1 MIFYEFHLV
10 LLGFTG
16 FKWVYWVLGNLLSM
30 NGLLV
35 FGFFLF
41 QNDRF
46 SFGLF
51 VFFVGVPGK
60 SGSKKRRS
68 RRSDYDDDAAS
79 DDDDD
84 AAPVSSK
91 KRKKVRVSKKK
102 EKKKKKRFPLILY
115 LIGFFIYFF
124 KFLPGLPSLF
134 CFFLW
139 CYGSDFTVYFEF
151 HWVFIFHWNLTE
163 FYWVLPSFP
172 GFYRMLP
179 SFTGFYPVL
188 PSFT

>member
-41 QNDRF
+41 QNDRV
-46 SFGLF
+46 SLVCLF
-51 VFFVGVPGK
+51 FFVGVPGK

-91 KRKKVRVSKKK
+91 KRKKVRVSKKNRKK
-102 EKKKKKRFPLILY
+102 EEEAISFDFVFDWIFY
-115 LIGFFIYFF
+115 LFF
-124 KFLPGLPSLF
+124 
-134 CFFLW
+134 
-139 CYGSDFTVYFEF
+139 
-151 HWVFIFHWNLTE
+151 
-163 FYWVLPSFP
+163 
-172 GFYRMLP
+172 
-179 SFTGFYPVL
+179 
-188 PSFT
+188 

>member
-41 QNDRF
+41 QNDRV
-46 SFGLF
+46 SLVCLF
-51 VFFVGVPGK
+51 FLWAFQG
-60 SGSKKRRS
+60 RAA
-68 RRSDYDDDAAS
+68 RRSDARDAPTTTTTPPATTTTTPRPCPPRNGKRS
-79 DDDDD
+79 
-84 AAPVSSK
+84 AFPK
-91 KRKKVRVSKKK
+91 KT

-151 HWVFIFHWNLTE
+151 H
-163 FYWVLPSFP
+163 
-172 GFYRMLP
+172 
-179 SFTGFYPVL
+179 
-188 PSFT
+188 